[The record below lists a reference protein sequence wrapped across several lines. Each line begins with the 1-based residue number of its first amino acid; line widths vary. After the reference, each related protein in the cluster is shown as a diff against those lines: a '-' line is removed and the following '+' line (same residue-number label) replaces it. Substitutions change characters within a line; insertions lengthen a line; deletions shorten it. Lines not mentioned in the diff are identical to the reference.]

1 MHPQHNA
8 ADVFL
13 LNFIE
18 RTKTMTLGIVGL
30 GLIGGSLAKAFK
42 EAGHTVYAYNR
53 TKTVEEVAV
62 AAGVIDAPLDRENI
76 GKCDFIHLSLYPD
89 ASIEWLTENAPYVD
103 KKTIVIDECGTKRK
117 ICAACFELA
126 DKYGFTFVGGHPMA
140 GTHFSGFRYSRATMF
155 SNATMILVPKD
166 QHDFLLI
173 ERITESLKPLG
184 LKRIVTTDPENH
196 DRMIAYTSQL
206 AHVVSSAYIK
216 SPSAQQHKG
225 YSAGS
230 FRDLTRVAWLNEK
243 MWTELFIENG
253 DFLSA
258 EIDLIIANLKEY
270 SDAIKTSD
278 GKKLEALLHEG
289 RVAKEKSES

>member
-1 MHPQHNA
+1 
-8 ADVFL
+8 
-13 LNFIE
+13 
-18 RTKTMTLGIVGL
+18 MTVGIVGL

-42 EAGHTVYAYNR
+42 EAGHTVYACNR
-53 TKTVEEVAV
+53 TKAVEDVAV
-62 AAGVIDAPLDRENI
+62 AAGGIDAPLSKENI
-76 GKCDFIHLSLYPD
+76 EQCEFIHLSLYPD
-89 ASIEWLTENAPYVD
+89 ASIAWLAENGPFID
-103 KKTIVIDECGTKRK
+103 KNTIVIDECGTKRK

-126 DKYGFTFVGGHPMA
+126 DRYGFTFVGGHPMA

-166 QHDFLLI
+166 RQDFLLI
-173 ERITESLKPLG
+173 ERVTSSLTPLG

-216 SPSAQQHKG
+216 SPSAQEHKG

-253 DFLSA
+253 DFLAA
-258 EIDLIIANLKEY
+258 EIDLVIENLKAY
-270 SDAIKTSD
+270 SDAIKSAD
-278 GKKLEALLHEG
+278 AERLESLLREG
-289 RVAKEKSES
+289 RIAKERSESQ

>member
-1 MHPQHNA
+1 
-8 ADVFL
+8 
-13 LNFIE
+13 
-18 RTKTMTLGIVGL
+18 MTVGIVGL

-42 EAGHTVYAYNR
+42 EAGHTVYACNR
-53 TKTVEEVAV
+53 TKAVEDVAV
-62 AAGVIDAPLDRENI
+62 AAGVIDAPLSKENI
-76 GKCDFIHLSLYPD
+76 EQCEFIHLSLYPD
-89 ASIEWLTENAPYVD
+89 ASIAWLAENGPFID
-103 KKTIVIDECGTKRK
+103 KNTIVIDECGTKRK

-126 DKYGFTFVGGHPMA
+126 DRYGFTFVGGHPMA

-166 QHDFLLI
+166 RQDFLLI
-173 ERITESLKPLG
+173 ERVTSSLTPLG

-216 SPSAQQHKG
+216 SPSAQEHKG

-253 DFLSA
+253 DFLAA
-258 EIDLIIANLKEY
+258 EIDLVIENLKAY
-270 SDAIKTSD
+270 SDAIKSAD
-278 GKKLEALLHEG
+278 AERLESLLREG
-289 RVAKEKSES
+289 RIAKERSESQ

>member
-1 MHPQHNA
+1 
-8 ADVFL
+8 
-13 LNFIE
+13 
-18 RTKTMTLGIVGL
+18 MTVGIVGL

-42 EAGHTVYAYNR
+42 EAGHTVYACNR
-53 TKTVEEVAV
+53 TKAVEDVAI
-62 AAGVIDAPLDRENI
+62 AAGVIDAPLSKENI
-76 GKCDFIHLSLYPD
+76 EQCEFIHLSLYPD
-89 ASIEWLTENAPYVD
+89 ASIAWLTENGPFID

-126 DKYGFTFVGGHPMA
+126 DRYGFTFVGGHPMA

-166 QHDFLLI
+166 RQDFLLI
-173 ERITESLKPLG
+173 ERVTSSLTPLG

-216 SPSAQQHKG
+216 SPSAQEHKG

-253 DFLSA
+253 DFLAA
-258 EIDLIIANLKEY
+258 EIDLVIENLKAY
-270 SDAIKTSD
+270 SDAIKSADAERLESLLRD
-278 GKKLEALLHEG
+278 G
-289 RVAKEKSES
+289 RIAKERSESQ

>member
-1 MHPQHNA
+1 
-8 ADVFL
+8 
-13 LNFIE
+13 
-18 RTKTMTLGIVGL
+18 MTVGIVGL

-42 EAGHTVYAYNR
+42 EAGHTVYACNR
-53 TKTVEEVAV
+53 TKAVEDVAV
-62 AAGVIDAPLDRENI
+62 AAGVIDAPLSRENI
-76 GKCDFIHLSLYPD
+76 EQCEFIHLSLYPD
-89 ASIEWLTENAPYVD
+89 ASIAWLAENGPFID

-126 DKYGFTFVGGHPMA
+126 DRYGFTFVGGHPMA

-166 QHDFLLI
+166 RQDFLLI
-173 ERITESLKPLG
+173 ERVTSSLTPLG

-216 SPSAQQHKG
+216 SPSAQEHKG

-253 DFLSA
+253 DFLAA
-258 EIDLIIANLKEY
+258 EIDLVIENLKAY
-270 SDAIKTSD
+270 SDAIKSAD
-278 GKKLEALLHEG
+278 AERLESLLREG
-289 RVAKEKSES
+289 RIAKERSESQ

>member
-1 MHPQHNA
+1 
-8 ADVFL
+8 
-13 LNFIE
+13 
-18 RTKTMTLGIVGL
+18 MTVGIVGL

-42 EAGHTVYAYNR
+42 EAGHTVYACNR
-53 TKTVEEVAV
+53 TKAVEDVAI
-62 AAGVIDAPLDRENI
+62 AAGVIDAPLSKENI
-76 GKCDFIHLSLYPD
+76 EQCEFIHLSLYPD
-89 ASIEWLTENAPYVD
+89 ASIAWLAENGPFID

-126 DKYGFTFVGGHPMA
+126 DRYGFTFVGGHPMA

-166 QHDFLLI
+166 RQDFLLI
-173 ERITESLKPLG
+173 ERVTSSLTPLG

-216 SPSAQQHKG
+216 SPSAQEHKG

-253 DFLSA
+253 DFLAA
-258 EIDLIIANLKEY
+258 EIDLFIENLKAY
-270 SDAIKTSD
+270 SDAIKSADAERLESLLRD
-278 GKKLEALLHEG
+278 G
-289 RVAKEKSES
+289 RIAKERSESQ

>member
-1 MHPQHNA
+1 
-8 ADVFL
+8 
-13 LNFIE
+13 
-18 RTKTMTLGIVGL
+18 MTVGIVGL

-42 EAGHTVYAYNR
+42 EAGHTVYACNR
-53 TKTVEEVAV
+53 TKAVEDVAI
-62 AAGVIDAPLDRENI
+62 AAGVIDAPLSKENI
-76 GKCDFIHLSLYPD
+76 EQCEFIHLSLYPD
-89 ASIEWLTENAPYVD
+89 ASIAWLAENGPFID

-126 DKYGFTFVGGHPMA
+126 DRYGFTFVGGHPMA

-166 QHDFLLI
+166 RQDFLLI
-173 ERITESLKPLG
+173 ERVTSSLTPLG

-216 SPSAQQHKG
+216 SPSAQEHKG

-230 FRDLTRVAWLNEK
+230 FRDLTRIARINDD
-243 MWTELFIENG
+243 MWSELFLLNRKA
-253 DFLSA
+253 L
-258 EIDLIIANLKEY
+258 LKEM
-270 SDAIKTSD
+270 DAFKSAFNCLYTCILNDDREGMRKMMRCSTERRARFDKPAAKPQTEIK
-278 GKKLEALLHEG
+278 
-289 RVAKEKSES
+289 KEVE

>member
-1 MHPQHNA
+1 
-8 ADVFL
+8 
-13 LNFIE
+13 
-18 RTKTMTLGIVGL
+18 MTVGIVGL

-42 EAGHTVYAYNR
+42 EAGHTVYACNR
-53 TKTVEEVAV
+53 TKAVEDVAI
-62 AAGVIDAPLDRENI
+62 AAGVIDAPLSKENI
-76 GKCDFIHLSLYPD
+76 EQCEFIHLSLYPD
-89 ASIEWLTENAPYVD
+89 ASIAWLAENGPFID

-126 DKYGFTFVGGHPMA
+126 DRYGFTFVGGHPMA

-166 QHDFLLI
+166 RQDFLLI
-173 ERITESLKPLG
+173 ERVTSSLTPLG

-216 SPSAQQHKG
+216 SPSAQEHKG

-253 DFLSA
+253 DFLAA
-258 EIDLIIANLKEY
+258 EIDLVIENLKAY
-270 SDAIKTSD
+270 SDAIKSADAERLESLLRD
-278 GKKLEALLHEG
+278 G
-289 RVAKEKSES
+289 RIAKERSESQ

>member
-1 MHPQHNA
+1 
-8 ADVFL
+8 
-13 LNFIE
+13 
-18 RTKTMTLGIVGL
+18 MTVGIVGL

-42 EAGHTVYAYNR
+42 EAGHTVYACNR
-53 TKTVEEVAV
+53 TKAVEDVAI
-62 AAGVIDAPLDRENI
+62 AAGVIDAPLSKENI
-76 GKCDFIHLSLYPD
+76 EQCEFIHLSLYPD
-89 ASIEWLTENAPYVD
+89 ASIAWLAENGPFID

-117 ICAACFELA
+117 ICTACFELA
-126 DKYGFTFVGGHPMA
+126 DRYGFTFVGGHPMA

-166 QHDFLLI
+166 RQDFLLI
-173 ERITESLKPLG
+173 ERVTSSLTPLG

-216 SPSAQQHKG
+216 SPSAQGHKG

-253 DFLSA
+253 DFLAA
-258 EIDLIIANLKEY
+258 EIDLVIENLKAY
-270 SDAIKTSD
+270 SDAIKSADAERLESLLRD
-278 GKKLEALLHEG
+278 G
-289 RVAKEKSES
+289 RIAKERSESQ

>member
-1 MHPQHNA
+1 
-8 ADVFL
+8 
-13 LNFIE
+13 
-18 RTKTMTLGIVGL
+18 MTVGIVGL

-42 EAGHTVYAYNR
+42 EAGHTVYACNR
-53 TKTVEEVAV
+53 TKAVEDVAI
-62 AAGVIDAPLDRENI
+62 AAGVIDAPLSKENI
-76 GKCDFIHLSLYPD
+76 EQCEFIHLSLYPD
-89 ASIEWLTENAPYVD
+89 ASIAWLAENGPFID
-103 KKTIVIDECGTKRK
+103 KNTIVIDECGTKRK

-126 DKYGFTFVGGHPMA
+126 DRYGFTFVGGHPMA

-166 QHDFLLI
+166 RQDFLLI
-173 ERITESLKPLG
+173 ERVTSSLTPLG

-216 SPSAQQHKG
+216 SPSAQEHKG

-253 DFLSA
+253 DFLAA
-258 EIDLIIANLKEY
+258 EIDLVIENLKAY
-270 SDAIKTSD
+270 SDAIKSAD
-278 GKKLEALLHEG
+278 AERLESLLREG
-289 RVAKEKSES
+289 RIAKERSESQ